1 MAPDSLSPILD
12 SAPRGATRGLSLYE
26 LFARERMPLPSHQI
40 EGGNFRRWAVA
51 VCDAEVKHRAAD
63 FARCE
68 RVLGVSIDRSD
79 EPDCE
84 AWGQFN
90 HERHAAAVLH
100 WVAHLQAHETQRRK
114 AFDFSPWRM
123 WSSKRLAEWF
133 TYRRYL
139 WRGFLN
145 AVRNYQAARMPS
157 GRA

>member
-12 SAPRGATRGLSLYE
+12 SAPRVATRGLSLYE

-79 EPDCE
+79 EPNCE
-84 AWGQFN
+84 AMGQFP
-90 HERHAAAVLH
+90 HEAHAAAALN
-100 WVAHLQAHETQRRK
+100 WLSHLQAHETTKR
-114 AFDFSPWRM
+114 APFDFIPWTDWRGETRAA
-123 WSSKRLAEWF
+123 WIKR
-133 TYRRYL
+133 RRYL
-139 WRGFLN
+139 WDGFLN
-145 AVRNYQAARMPS
+145 AVRAYQAAKSDR
-157 GRA
+157 